1 MNKIAVVILN
11 WNGKNLLE
19 QFLPSVT
26 QFSNREWAEVIIA
39 DNASTDD
46 SISFIKSEYPKLKT
60 IILNKNYG
68 FADGY
73 NKALDQL
80 DHDYFVLLNS
90 DVEVSENW
98 LDPIYEL
105 FEKEADIVA
114 AQPKIK
120 AFNNKSEFEY
130 AGASGGYIDHLG
142 YPFCR
147 GRVFDTIEPDSGQYD
162 QLTDVMWASGAA
174 LFIRSEVYKKLGG
187 LDGDFFAHMEEIDL
201 CWRIKNRGFR
211 IVCHPKSV
219 VYHVGGATLPNHSS
233 RKLHLNFRNNLF
245 MLYKNLPSEKLL
257 TTLLLRMILDGV
269 AGIKFLLSLEFD
281 NFKALLK
288 AHYSFYANLSKMR
301 KKRRVLN
308 PLVTKE
314 FHNEIYN
321 GSIIADY
328 FIQSKKRF
336 SDLTF

>member
-11 WNGKNLLE
+11 WNGKKLLE

-26 QFSNREWAEVIIA
+26 KFSNREWADVVIA
-39 DNASTDD
+39 DNDSTDD
-46 SISFIKSEYPKLKT
+46 SIDFIKNEYPHLQT
-60 IILNKNYG
+60 IILDQNYG
-68 FADGY
+68 FAEGY
-73 NKALDQL
+73 NKALAQL
-80 DHDYFVLLNS
+80 DHEYFVLLNS

-105 FEKEADIVA
+105 FEKESDIVA

-147 GRVFDTIEPDSGQYD
+147 GRVFDTIESDTGQYD
-162 QLTDVMWASGAA
+162 RLADVMWASGAA
-174 LFIRSEVYKKLGG
+174 LFIRSDIYKKHGG

-201 CWRIKNRGFR
+201 CWRIKNRGYR
-211 IVCHPKSV
+211 IVCHPDST

-233 RKLHLNFRNNLF
+233 RKLHLNFRNNLY

-269 AGIKFLLSLEFD
+269 AGLKFLVRFEFD
-281 NFKALLK
+281 NFMAVIK
-288 AHYSFYANLSKMR
+288 AHYSFYSNLSLLR
-301 KKRRVLN
+301 EKRRVIN
-308 PLVTKE
+308 PLSTTE
-314 FHNEIYN
+314 FHNEIYK

-328 FIQSKKRF
+328 FIQNKKKF